1 MSSSLGHW
9 KAGGNS
15 HEAESPPITFFSVW
29 FQLLVVASDSVLLH
43 MPSAVSEK
51 KIKRHRERKTL
62 RHKKSVVLIH
72 FHSSL
77 YCPHHLLEITSNV
90 TLTIPSTGQSL
101 DICHLVLV
109 TGPAWTWS
117 PPFSQQ
123 KGSACPVECV

>member
-62 RHKKSVVLIH
+62 RHKKSVL
-72 FHSSL
+72 F
-77 YCPHHLLEITSNV
+77 
-90 TLTIPSTGQSL
+90 
-101 DICHLVLV
+101 
-109 TGPAWTWS
+109 
-117 PPFSQQ
+117 
-123 KGSACPVECV
+123 